1 MLPARRECPYFLIV
15 SEMSGLCLEVGIG
28 MFGGVK
34 GGQEIEQSKIDGKEN
49 QLWYEDENGQLR
61 LKASEF
67 AVQVEGKSRGVV
79 IHGLSVTSHVC
90 ACICTLVHVHVRV
103 YCIIKSNA
111 LADLQSHL
119 ISYSAMPLAENKT
132 QI

>member
-1 MLPARRECPYFLIV
+1 MPARRECPYFLIV

-67 AVQVEGKSRGVV
+67 AVQVEGKSRCAL
-79 IHGLSVTSHVC
+79 IHSTSNVC
-90 ACICTLVHVHVRV
+90 ACTCT
-103 YCIIKSNA
+103 CILYDKYNSNVSA
-111 LADLQSHL
+111 ELQSDL
-119 ISYSAMPLAENKT
+119 IS
-132 QI
+132 I